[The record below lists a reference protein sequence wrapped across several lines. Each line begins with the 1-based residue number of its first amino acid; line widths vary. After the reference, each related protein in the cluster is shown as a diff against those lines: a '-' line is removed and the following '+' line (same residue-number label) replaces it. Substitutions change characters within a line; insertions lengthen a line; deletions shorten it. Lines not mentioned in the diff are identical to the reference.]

1 MLFELLQKGYGK
13 AMNLNCAEKILYG
26 ANWAYN
32 MQLPPQVLKIAA
44 GFGGGMGAGAA
55 CGVVTGACMVLSTLY
70 VKRNG
75 KEEGCRVR
83 ELCKEF
89 VDTFKA
95 ETGSYDC
102 CEVKPKYFEPEIQCD
117 KVVFKGAEIL
127 DKIVAREGLGK

>member
-1 MLFELLQKGYGK
+1 MLLELLQKGYGK

-32 MQLPPQVLKIAA
+32 MQLPPQALKIAA
-44 GFGGGMGAGAA
+44 GFGGGMGA
-55 CGVVTGACMVLSTLY
+55 GACMVLSTLY

-75 KEEGCRVR
+75 KEDGCKVR
-83 ELCKEF
+83 EFCKEF

-102 CEVKPKYFEPEIQCD
+102 REVKPKYFEPEIQCD

-127 DKIVAREGLGK
+127 DKIVAREGLK

>member
-1 MLFELLQKGYGK
+1 MLPVE
-13 AMNLNCAEKILYG
+13 
-26 ANWAYN
+26 W
-32 MQLPPQVLKIAA
+32 LPVRAWCLAL
-44 GFGGGMGAGAA
+44 
-55 CGVVTGACMVLSTLY
+55 C
-70 VKRNG
+70 NG
-75 KEEGCRVR
+75 KEEGCKVR

>member
-1 MLFELLQKGYGK
+1 
-13 AMNLNCAEKILYG
+13 
-26 ANWAYN
+26 
-32 MQLPPQVLKIAA
+32 
-44 GFGGGMGAGAA
+44 MGAGAA

-102 CEVKPKYFEPEIQCD
+102 REVKPKYFEPEIQCD

-127 DKIVAREGLGK
+127 DKIVAREGLEK